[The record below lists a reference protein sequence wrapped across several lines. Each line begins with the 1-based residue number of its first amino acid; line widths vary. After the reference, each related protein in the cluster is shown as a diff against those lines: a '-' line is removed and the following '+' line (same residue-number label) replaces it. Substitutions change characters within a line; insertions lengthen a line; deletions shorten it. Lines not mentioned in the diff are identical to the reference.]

1 MMHLSEY
8 VIAIIGSGAL
18 SALITGLI
26 HLREQKL
33 KKDDGIKAG
42 VRILL
47 YDRIKH
53 LGLTY
58 IQQGYITADAL
69 EDLEHMHEI
78 YHRELNGNGYLDS
91 IMNLVRRLP
100 IRN

>member
-1 MMHLSEY
+1 MAHLPEL

-18 SALITGLI
+18 SALITGLFR
-26 HLREQKL
+26 LLEQKQ
-33 KKDDGIKAG
+33 KKEDGVKAG

-78 YHRELNGNGYLDS
+78 YHRELSGNGYLDS

>member
-1 MMHLSEY
+1 MAHLPEL

-33 KKDDGIKAG
+33 KKDDGVKAG

-47 YDRIKH
+47 YDRIKK

-78 YHRELNGNGYLDS
+78 YHRELSGNGYLDS